1 MVVRIDDFLSEI
13 SAGGG
18 MAMGN
23 MFKVTLPSIN
33 KTSSETMSLLCKSV
47 NLPGRQML
55 SAEKRSGMEMKKVA
69 YGYTSEDVTMSF
81 YLLNDYSTKDYFERW
96 QDLVVNQETKEI
108 GYHNE
113 YAKQVIIQQIRKGVS
128 FPVAR
133 KKLFDA
139 GKIPSSIRGRLPR
152 LGPIDFAQGEF
163 DLDVLQPDDIVYT
176 CFLLDAYPTSL
187 VALELGNENQ
197 LLEVSVQLSY
207 TNWRSATNKQLGIK
221 ELQTQQAGEAL
232 VGGAIQFARGLF

>member
-33 KTSSETMSLLCKSV
+33 QSSSESMSLLCKTV
-47 NLPGRQML
+47 NLPGRQMQ
-55 SAEKRSGMEMKKVA
+55 SAEKRSGMETKKVA
-69 YGYTSEDVTMSF
+69 YGYASDDVTMSF
-81 YLLNDYSTKDYFERW
+81 YLLNDYSAKDYFERW
-96 QDLVVNQETKEI
+96 QDLVVNQDTKEI

-113 YAKQVIIQQIRKGVS
+113 YAKQVTIQQIRKGVS

-133 KKLFDA
+133 KQLFDA

-176 CFLLDAYPTSL
+176 CVLLDAYPTSL

-207 TNWRSATNKQLGIK
+207 TNWRSATNKQL
-221 ELQTQQAGEAL
+221 QTQQAGEAL

>member
-33 KTSSETMSLLCKSV
+33 KSKSETMSLLCKTV
-47 NLPGRQML
+47 NLPGRQMQ

-69 YGYTSEDVTMSF
+69 YGYASEDVTMSF

-96 QDLVVNQETKEI
+96 QDEIVNQDTKEL

-163 DLDVLQPDDIVYT
+163 DLDILQPDDSVYT
-176 CFLLDAYPTSL
+176 CVLLDAYPTSL

-207 TNWRSATNKQLGIK
+207 TNWRGASNKK
-221 ELQTQQAGEAL
+221 LQTQQAGEAL

>member
-33 KTSSETMSLLCKSV
+33 KTTSETMSLLCKTV
-47 NLPGRQML
+47 NLPGRQMQ

-69 YGYTSEDVTMSF
+69 YGYASEDVTMSF

-96 QDLVVNQETKEI
+96 QDLVINQDTKEL

-128 FPVAR
+128 FPVAK

-163 DLDVLQPDDIVYT
+163 DLDVLQPDDIIYT
-176 CFLLDAYPTSL
+176 CVLIDAYPTSL
-187 VALELGNENQ
+187 VAVELGNENQ

-207 TNWRSATNKQLGIK
+207 TNWRGASNKK
-221 ELQTQQAGEAL
+221 LQTQQAGEAL

>member
-33 KTSSETMSLLCKSV
+33 KSKSETMSLLCKTV
-47 NLPGRQML
+47 NLPGRQMQ

-69 YGYTSEDVTMSF
+69 YGYASEDVTMSF

-96 QDLVVNQETKEI
+96 QDEIVNQDTKEL

-113 YAKQVIIQQIRKGVS
+113 YAKQVIIQQIRKGVCV
-128 FPVAR
+128 PYG
-133 KKLFDA
+133 KKE
-139 GKIPSSIRGRLPR
+139 II
-152 LGPIDFAQGEF
+152 
-163 DLDVLQPDDIVYT
+163 
-176 CFLLDAYPTSL
+176 
-187 VALELGNENQ
+187 
-197 LLEVSVQLSY
+197 
-207 TNWRSATNKQLGIK
+207 
-221 ELQTQQAGEAL
+221 
-232 VGGAIQFARGLF
+232 